1 MELVNL
7 KIFDECRSMP
17 LIQLGVDITYVCSQG
32 PLCVQLEKSPFAP
45 SGEGLFLRNIYIVN
59 RMIPVPDVTNSIPE
73 HLAFVFSSVS
83 MAATEVRLIFLEMG
97 T

>member
-1 MELVNL
+1 MHRMMGMILARIVTTKN
-7 KIFDECRSMP
+7 IATAIMTIYS
-17 LIQLGVDITYVCSQG
+17 
-32 PLCVQLEKSPFAP
+32 
-45 SGEGLFLRNIYIVN
+45 IYIYTCVN

-73 HLAFVFSSVS
+73 HLAFVSSSVS

>member
-1 MELVNL
+1 MTQRINESLNQC
-7 KIFDECRSMP
+7 INQPMNQC
-17 LIQLGVDITYVCSQG
+17 
-32 PLCVQLEKSPFAP
+32 
-45 SGEGLFLRNIYIVN
+45 VN

-73 HLAFVFSSVS
+73 HLAFVSSSVL

>member
-1 MELVNL
+1 MHRMMGMILARIVTTKN
-7 KIFDECRSMP
+7 IATAIMTIYS
-17 LIQLGVDITYVCSQG
+17 
-32 PLCVQLEKSPFAP
+32 
-45 SGEGLFLRNIYIVN
+45 IYIYIYTYVN

-73 HLAFVFSSVS
+73 HLAFVSSSVS

>member
-1 MELVNL
+1 MIYLYYIYLMIYNYIIYIMIYIY
-7 KIFDECRSMP
+7 IFIYSIM
-17 LIQLGVDITYVCSQG
+17 IYI
-32 PLCVQLEKSPFAP
+32 
-45 SGEGLFLRNIYIVN
+45 NIYYYIILYYIVLYYIVLYYVN

-73 HLAFVFSSVS
+73 HLAFVSSSVS

>member
-1 MELVNL
+1 MY
-7 KIFDECRSMP
+7 IR
-17 LIQLGVDITYVCSQG
+17 I
-32 PLCVQLEKSPFAP
+32 
-45 SGEGLFLRNIYIVN
+45 NIIYVN

-73 HLAFVFSSVS
+73 HLAFVSSSVS

>member
-1 MELVNL
+1 MY
-7 KIFDECRSMP
+7 I
-17 LIQLGVDITYVCSQG
+17 IY
-32 PLCVQLEKSPFAP
+32 
-45 SGEGLFLRNIYIVN
+45 IYIVN

-73 HLAFVFSSVS
+73 HLAFVSSSVS